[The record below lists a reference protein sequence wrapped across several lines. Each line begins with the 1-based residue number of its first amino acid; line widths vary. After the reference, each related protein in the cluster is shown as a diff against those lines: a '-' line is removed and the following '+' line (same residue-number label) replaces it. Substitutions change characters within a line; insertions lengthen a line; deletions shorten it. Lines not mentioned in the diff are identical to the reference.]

1 MVVDGVLPIDQMKEY
16 SAPVDLLC
24 RRVPREI
31 IEGTY
36 GIRIDVREVEEGGTG
51 KMGWEEMLSAYA
63 SKSCLLLL

>member
-16 SAPVDLLC
+16 SAPVDLVC
-24 RRVPREI
+24 QRVPREI

-36 GIRIDVREVEEGGTG
+36 GIRIDVKEVEDGGTG

-63 SKSCLLLL
+63 SEYNS